1 MADGMAMATMRLLC
15 PLTTIGSIN
24 YFASLGISRLKI
36 MLHALHSCRGGF
48 TRLGTSCPR
57 MTSPTINILLCLEYK
72 DPPLLTHRYTTDRRV
87 GQKMFRRHLA
97 CWDLIYLIPLA
108 PYFDD
113 SMLGTKIFTGTTH
126 LGSW

>member
-72 DPPLLTHRYTTDRRV
+72 DPPLLTGTPPIAELDR
-87 GQKMFRRHLA
+87 KCFDATLLA
-97 CWDLIYLIPLA
+97 GI
-108 PYFDD
+108 
-113 SMLGTKIFTGTTH
+113 
-126 LGSW
+126 

>member
-1 MADGMAMATMRLLC
+1 MADGMAMTTMLLLC
-15 PLTTIGSIN
+15 PMTTIGSIS
-24 YFASLGISRLKI
+24 YFASLGISRLENYVACVAFLSRWVYKTGYK
-36 MLHALHSCRGGF
+36 LPSNDFTDNKYFALFGIQRSA
-48 TRLGTSCPR
+48 S
-57 MTSPTINILLCLEYK
+57 
-72 DPPLLTHRYTTDRRV
+72 THRYTTDRRV